1 MICSRVDAFTASQSQ
16 SSGLRLEPSA
26 QERANELRDLFPLI
40 VQNGNAYDEG
50 LLDFWDP
57 IKAYWSERSSENGDK
72 LRAFF
77 TLDVTKWQFLHGVR
91 DSSTVSPDNWAHVQP
106 LLDRPGSN
114 DIQLQLFYDYGSNP
128 PLYPAWQEYLRTRQP
143 PTLIVWGKND
153 FIFPAEGAHPYKRD
167 LNELEFHL
175 LDTGHF
181 ALEEKGGEIAELIRS
196 FLGRSVEPQ

>member
-1 MICSRVDAFTASQSQ
+1 MNIQREEWA
-16 SSGLRLEPSA
+16 
-26 QERANELRDLFPLI
+26 ERTP
-40 VQNGNAYDEG
+40 
-50 LLDFWDP
+50 
-57 IKAYWSERSSENGDK
+57 ENGDK

-77 TLDVTKWQFLHGVR
+77 SLDVTKWQFLHGVR

-106 LLDRPGSN
+106 LLDRPGNN
-114 DIQLQLFYDYGSNP
+114 DIQLQLFFDYGSNP

-153 FIFPAEGAHPYKRD
+153 FIFPAEGAYPYKRD

-181 ALEEKGGEIAELIRS
+181 ALEEKGGEITELIRS
-196 FLGRSVEPQ
+196 FLGRRLEPQS